1 MAPSA
6 CGVVGVP
13 SSSSSSGGPCVVTE
27 GPEGTGCSHIR
38 ARERRKVSRW
48 PLERSRP
55 AGDGVV
61 VEGGG

>member
-1 MAPSA
+1 MALSA

-13 SSSSSSGGPCVVTE
+13 SSSSSSGGPCVVTG
-27 GPEGTGCSHIR
+27 GPVVADCSQNR
-38 ARERRKVSRW
+38 AKERRKVSRW

-55 AGDGVV
+55 AGDEVV